1 MRSGWIEVSGANA
14 CLHGATED
22 NDASRW
28 REPRSVESPIGRT
41 VARMHACP
49 SAVAVSAERHEA
61 AIPLGRLT
69 GRMHDNGTSQSGA
82 TSESKSTTRNRFEIG
97 SGATIGRPM
106 RPLSC
111 SRLPSVTVAHCAR
124 PASRNLALE
133 TGTLGTTFSTGTT
146 RQKPSVMNRAGTLS
160 KGDESGVRVCVDEL
174 ILDRSDWICI

>member
-1 MRSGWIEVSGANA
+1 MAQQ
-14 CLHGATED
+14 D

-28 REPRSVESPIGRT
+28 REPRSRISDRSHS
-41 VARMHACP
+41 RSQSQHACP

-82 TSESKSTTRNRFEIG
+82 TSESPEIG
-97 SGATIGRPM
+97 SGATIGRP
-106 RPLSC
+106 LSC
-111 SRLPSVTVAHCAR
+111 SRLTSVTVAHRAR

-146 RQKPSVMNRAGTLS
+146 RQKPSVMNRAGTLRAKETKAACAVVLMNS
-160 KGDESGVRVCVDEL
+160 LWTDPIGSAYNIQSRCAL
-174 ILDRSDWICI
+174 LLR